1 MVTAVVQ
8 KQSLLI
14 SALCCCHI
22 PWNTSGI
29 LRNVKLTLIKTCKED
44 FIFINKSSDR
54 LSDHQSGGSRFYIL
68 RPVDLL
74 EIQKYPKQD
83 SFMPFLVLGW
93 KYIDWCC
100 LAKGH
105 KAKSVV
111 L

>member
-54 LSDHQSGGSRFYIL
+54 LSDHPKCATARGELSQEEITDP
-68 RPVDLL
+68 PVV
-74 EIQKYPKQD
+74 P
-83 SFMPFLVLGW
+83 
-93 KYIDWCC
+93 
-100 LAKGH
+100 
-105 KAKSVV
+105 
-111 L
+111 